1 MVSVFLPF
9 LFTGVKRVQDSVLQL
24 ACKQRH
30 AGIPV
35 FHSGQIFVVK
45 YKQELLRIEFPRLS
59 VA

>member
-9 LFTGVKRVQDSVLQL
+9 LFTRVKCVQDSVLPL
-24 ACKQRH
+24 ACKQRR
-30 AGIPV
+30 ACIPV

-45 YKQELLRIEFPRLS
+45 YRQELLRLQFPRLS